1 VIQLVRGFTWAVV
14 ALVTIGFVAIN
25 WHTAQIN
32 IWPMDAGFLH
42 LQWPLGM
49 VMLVSFLL
57 GMTPM
62 WLLSL
67 ARRWRLK
74 RRIANLEN
82 ALLAATPTPPM
93 ASQAEAAPFES

>member
-82 ALLAATPTPPM
+82 ALLATTPTPPM